1 MQRVYGLVDDKLVH
15 LLDEK
20 AGEAKVSRAQWI
32 RLAIESYLH
41 RGGEQETIEAVN
53 LRTEAENLRTEAVK
67 LRTALGEQGQEIVH
81 LKDTLA
87 VKDGELDRLKPQIE
101 QVPQMWEE
109 LRSLRSVNSQIKKEL
124 EEVKSANAKL
134 KDELAKR
141 QAEAERARAEVDVS
155 RIKLESYQSAL
166 KVKDDDVAFL
176 RATIHQLSEKLP
188 RALPPSEEEI
198 KAKHWWRFW
207 RRG

>member
-1 MQRVYGLVDDKLVH
+1 MQRVYGLVDDELVH
-15 LLDEK
+15 LLDER
-20 AGEAKVSRAQWI
+20 AGEEKVSRAQWI

-41 RGGEQETIEAVN
+41 RSGEQDTIEAVN
-53 LRTEAENLRTEAVK
+53 LRTEAVNLRSEAVK
-67 LRTALGEQGQEIVH
+67 LRTALDEQGQEIAH

-124 EEVKSANAKL
+124 EELKTANTKL
-134 KDELAKR
+134 KEELGKR
-141 QAEAERARAEVDVS
+141 QAEADQAKAELEVS
-155 RIKLESYQSAL
+155 RVKLESHLSAL
-166 KVKDDDVAFL
+166 RVKDDEVAFL
-176 RATIHQLSEKLP
+176 RATVHQLSEK

-198 KAKHWWRFW
+198 RAKHWWQFW
-207 RRG
+207 K

>member
-1 MQRVYGLVDDKLVH
+1 MTQRVYGLVEDELVS

-20 AGEAKVSRAQWI
+20 AGEAKLSRAQWI

-41 RGGEQETIEAVN
+41 RGGEQDTIEAVN
-53 LRTEAENLRTEAVK
+53 LRTEAVNLRAEAVK
-67 LRTALGEQGQEIVH
+67 LRTAFDEQGQEIVH

-124 EEVKSANAKL
+124 EDLKSANAKL

-141 QAEAERARAEVDVS
+141 QIEADQARSEAEVFKV
-155 RIKLESYQSAL
+155 KLESHQSAL
-166 KVKDDDVAFL
+166 RVKDDEVAFL
-176 RATIHQLSEKLP
+176 RATVHQLSEK

-198 KAKHWWRFW
+198 RAKHWWQFW
-207 RRG
+207 R

>member
-109 LRSLRSVNSQIKKEL
+109 LRSLRSVNMQIKKEL
-124 EEVKSANAKL
+124 EELKSANAKL
-134 KDELAKR
+134 KDELVKR
-141 QAEAERARAEVDVS
+141 QGEADQARAELEVT
-155 RIKLESYQSAL
+155 RIKMENYLNSV
-166 KVKDDDVAFL
+166 KVKEDDIAWLRGHVA
-176 RATIHQLSEKLP
+176 QLTQQL
-188 RALPPSEEEI
+188 ALPPSQEE
-198 KAKHWWRFW
+198 AKKKGWWQFW
-207 RRG
+207 RRV